1 MGSELLMPLPR
12 INIGASIRELRRKLR
27 LVLGILDA
35 LTDKVAEIERELA
48 VMEGARNVGS
58 GGPPPSGDDQIAYN
72 LDIRTRANGSVEVAI
87 DGGEKF
93 SLGPRL
99 AEVFRFLAS
108 ADKERGGNDELV
120 GWRSRAEINKFL
132 NDATG
137 KQLRACYVNNLVH
150 LLRMALSK
158 AHYDSNLIQSHR
170 QKGYRLALKHSSS
183 VRLKDFSTTWQ

>member
-1 MGSELLMPLPR
+1 MGSELLTLKPI

-35 LTDKVAEIERELA
+35 LTDKLAEIERELA
-48 VMEGARNVGS
+48 VMEGSRNVGS
-58 GGPPPSGDDQIAYN
+58 GGPPPSGDNQIAYN
-72 LDIRTRANGSVEVAI
+72 LDIRTHANGSIEVAI
-87 DGGEKF
+87 DGGVKF

-120 GWRSRAEINKFL
+120 GWRSREEINKFL
-132 NDATG
+132 NDSTD
-137 KQLRACYVNNLVH
+137 KQLRASYANH
-150 LLRMALSK
+150 MAYLLKKALRK
-158 AHYDSNLIQSHR
+158 AGYECNLIQSHR

-183 VRLKDFSTTWQ
+183 VRLKEFSTTWQ